1 MDKFLELSE
10 RVSNFIKEREWEK
23 FHNPKDVAIS
33 VSIEAAELLENFQWR
48 DDEEVDKMLEDRN
61 YLNRIT
67 EEMADVMVYLIV
79 MSNKL
84 GVNLIDIA
92 LKKMEK
98 NEEKYPVSKFK
109 GNAFS

>member
-10 RVSNFIKEREWEK
+10 KVSNFVRERDWEK

-33 VSIEAAELLENFQWR
+33 ISIEAAELLENFQWR
-48 DDEEVDKMLEDRN
+48 NDEEVDKMLERED

-67 EEMADVMVYLIV
+67 EEMADVMIYLIV
-79 MSNKL
+79 LSNKL

-92 LKKMEK
+92 LKKIKK

-109 GNAFS
+109 GNAFP

>member
-10 RVSNFIKEREWEK
+10 KVSNFVRERDWEK

-33 VSIEAAELLENFQWR
+33 ISIEAAELLENFQWR
-48 DDEEVDKMLEDRN
+48 NDKEVDKMLERED

-67 EEMADVMVYLIV
+67 EEMADVMIYLIV
-79 MSNKL
+79 LSNKL

-92 LKKMEK
+92 LKKIKK

-109 GNAFS
+109 GNAFL

>member
-33 VSIEAAELLENFQWR
+33 ISIEAAELLENFQWR

>member
-10 RVSNFIKEREWEK
+10 KVSNFVRERDWGK

-33 VSIEAAELLENFQWR
+33 ISIEAAELLENFQWR
-48 DDEEVDKMLEDRN
+48 NDKEVDKMLERED

-67 EEMADVMVYLIV
+67 EEMADVMIYLIV
-79 MSNKL
+79 LSNKL

-92 LKKMEK
+92 LKKIKK

-109 GNAFS
+109 GNAFP